1 MTTALTIEADP
12 YILPLPGPDS
22 PVVMDRWI
30 SPGNTHPNSRYS
42 DDIWSMGPLTDNP
55 GTSIH
60 KINWRSCPATLRS
73 EFRRIVWV
81 LINGELRPTYVQE
94 RGFQNRARDGVIS
107 MRDNIVQW
115 MKFARWLDRQGVSQL
130 SDCTIE
136 HWKAYAAEN
145 TSGCTRDYTRTVLC
159 WLSDLSAFD
168 QLSISPCGATRPPWE
183 DEGIDDYLPAETAEA
198 GGENKTEPLDPTVI
212 GPVLTWSIRLV
223 EDFSEDIL
231 AAWAERRSM
240 HARVKATPST
250 RGAWQPSRYIC
261 SHWSTPELLCPPL

>member
-1 MTTALTIEADP
+1 
-12 YILPLPGPDS
+12 
-22 PVVMDRWI
+22 
-30 SPGNTHPNSRYS
+30 
-42 DDIWSMGPLTDNP
+42 MGPLTDNP

-60 KINWRSCPATLRS
+60 KINWRSCPAALRS

-130 SDCTIE
+130 SDCTME
-136 HWKAYAAEN
+136 HWKAYAAES
-145 TSGCTRDYTRTVLC
+145 TSGCTREYTQTVLC

-168 QLSISPCGATRPPWE
+168 QLSISPCGATRPLWE

-212 GPVLTWSIRLV
+212 GPLLTDSQHLGVSAGLSGQATVFLLTNASRLV
-223 EDFSEDIL
+223 AGTRTREDDI
-231 AAWAERRSM
+231 AVRRSTTAVRLM
-240 HARVKATPST
+240 R
-250 RGAWQPSRYIC
+250 
-261 SHWSTPELLCPPL
+261 